1 MLPPLAALPQEL
13 RKLAAVDPLG
23 GWPEAQWRQLIHA
36 GAARWNIPRD
46 FDGDG
51 WTGLQ
56 LLNAYRDIA
65 RGSLVAAFLLTQ
77 RNAACQRIES
87 SPNVTARQQ
96 LLPALARAEFFAT
109 VGISHLTTSRQHLPL
124 PAVVAAPLSSGCY
137 RLDGCIPWASGA
149 SHAQVLVTGGTLADG
164 RQLLA
169 AVNTRTAGVKIHPPT
184 PLLGLSESCT
194 GAVELHGVEVTPP
207 DLLHG
212 PVEKVMA
219 VSGGGAGSFSTT
231 AVALGAALGTLDQLS
246 AEARLN
252 SGLRRYLEPLEAEAS
267 RIDSDLATAA
277 AAATPPPTPSA
288 HPDQLRHRANSLA
301 IRAAQVWMAASKGA
315 GYSLG
320 HPAERAVRESLF
332 FLVWSCPQTVL
343 ESHLQDLCFHHSAGT
358 PAAGN

>member
-13 RKLAAVDPLG
+13 RKLAAIDPPG
-23 GWPEAQWRQLIHA
+23 SWPEAQWRHLIHA

-46 FDGDG
+46 FHGDG
-51 WTGLQ
+51 WTTPQ

-87 SPNVTARQQ
+87 SPNATARQQ

-109 VGISHLTTSRQHLPL
+109 VGISHLTTSRQHLSVPSVL
-124 PAVVAAPLSSGCY
+124 ATSLGSGCY

-149 SHAQVLVTGGTLADG
+149 CHAQVLVTGGTLADG

-169 AVNTRTAGVKIHPPT
+169 TVNTHATGVKIHPPT

-194 GAVELHGVEVTPP
+194 GVVELHGVEVTSM

-231 AVALGAALGTLDQLS
+231 AVALGAALGTLDQL
-246 AEARLN
+246 APEARQN
-252 SGLRRYLEPLEAEAS
+252 SGLQRYLEPLEAEAS
-267 RIDSDLATAA
+267 HINGDLVAA
-277 AAATPPPTPSA
+277 AEATSPPLNA

-301 IRAAQVWMAASKGA
+301 IRAAQVWLAATKGA
-315 GYSLG
+315 GYTLG

-343 ESHLQDLCFHHSAGT
+343 ESHLQDLCGI
-358 PAAGN
+358 PC

>member
-13 RKLAAVDPLG
+13 RKLAAVDALG
-23 GWPEAQWRQLIHA
+23 SWPEAQWRQLIHA

-46 FDGDG
+46 FHGDG
-51 WTGLQ
+51 WTTLQ

-87 SPNVTARQQ
+87 SPNATARQQ

-109 VGISHLTTSRQHLPL
+109 VGISHLTTSRQHLPVPSVL
-124 PAVVAAPLSSGCY
+124 ATPLSSGCY

-149 SHAQVLVTGGTLADG
+149 CHAKVLVTGGTLADG

-169 AVNTRTAGVKIHPPT
+169 AVNTRLASVRIHPPT

-194 GAVELHGVEVTPP
+194 GVVELHGVEVTPE

-231 AVALGAALGTLDQLS
+231 AVALGAALGTLDQL
-246 AEARLN
+246 APEARQN
-252 SGLRRYLEPLEAEAS
+252 PGLQRYLEPLEAEAS
-267 RIDSDLATAA
+267 HINGDLVAA
-277 AAATPPPTPSA
+277 AGAADAVAPPPNV

-301 IRAAQVWMAASKGA
+301 IRAAQVWLAATKGA
-315 GYSLG
+315 GYTLG

-343 ESHLQDLCFHHSAGT
+343 ESHLQDLCGL
-358 PAAGN
+358 PC